1 MHCRRTELRDTIFS
15 TTVGERVRET
25 RAQHTL
31 YMHNVHSDN
40 NMVVVIDNTH
50 AQGESTR
57 IGLFPQEFN

>member
-1 MHCRRTELRDTIFS
+1 MHCRRTELSDTIFS

-50 AQGESTR
+50 AQGESTK
-57 IGLFPQEFN
+57 